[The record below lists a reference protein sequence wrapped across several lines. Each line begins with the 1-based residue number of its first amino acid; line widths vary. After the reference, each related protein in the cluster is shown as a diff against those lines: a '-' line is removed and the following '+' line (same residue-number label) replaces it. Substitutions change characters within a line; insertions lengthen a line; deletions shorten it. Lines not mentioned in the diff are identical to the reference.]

1 MPMTPEHNGVAI
13 WYEVHGDGPPLI
25 LVSGTGHD
33 HTFWSGQIPHFAQSF
48 LTIVFDNRG
57 VGRSSVPPPGY
68 SLADMADDAARV
80 LDGAGLDEA
89 HVMGFSMGGHIAQE
103 LTLNDPQRVL
113 SLGIHHSWARNG
125 ARLRKFQETRR
136 YLAEHGQRVALA
148 ELSMLALHASAHYD
162 AHVEEMEEHRR
173 FLMEGSPVNAG
184 WIGQLEACLAG
195 DTYDRLPQISVPTL
209 VTCSELDLIASPHLS
224 REIHARIPGSELK
237 ILKDTG
243 HVALMEAPDLFAEVC
258 LEFLGRV
265 AG

>member
-1 MPMTPEHNGVAI
+1 
-13 WYEVHGDGPPLI
+13 
-25 LVSGTGHD
+25 
-33 HTFWSGQIPHFAQSF
+33 
-48 LTIVFDNRG
+48 
-57 VGRSSVPPPGY
+57 
-68 SLADMADDAARV
+68 
-80 LDGAGLDEA
+80 
-89 HVMGFSMGGHIAQE
+89 
-103 LTLNDPQRVL
+103 
-113 SLGIHHSWARNG
+113 
-125 ARLRKFQETRR
+125 
-136 YLAEHGQRVALA
+136 
-148 ELSMLALHASAHYD
+148 
-162 AHVEEMEEHRR
+162 MEEHRR

-184 WIGQLEACLAG
+184 WISQLEACLAG